1 MVLFTIMQPWAHI
14 TLHTLLHSWTPYMTC
29 SLMFRDQSRPDTSSY
44 GTMLSFHRAALVR
57 NWFTDHPLFTV
68 LNLPH
73 TLLLESNWRV
83 LSLLALEVYDRH
95 PHQRIALLQA
105 MEEACG
111 ILTRHHVRPGYA
123 IPEDIFPGA
132 LGLEDI
138 ACDVDEF
145 CGQPQR
151 DDTM

>member
-44 GTMLSFHRAALVR
+44 GTMLVSIGLLWSATG
-57 NWFTDHPLFTV
+57 FTDHPLFTV
-68 LNLPH
+68 LNLPPYSPF
-73 TLLLESNWRV
+73 LNPIEEFFSAWRWK
-83 LSLLALEVYDRH
+83 VYDRH
-95 PHQRIALLQA
+95 PHQRIALYRQWRRHV
-105 MEEACG
+105 G

-132 LGLEDI
+132 LD
-138 ACDVDEF
+138 
-145 CGQPQR
+145 
-151 DDTM
+151 